1 MLFRGDTPLSKV
13 ESLVYE
19 AECELRR
26 MRDEGLVMETIDSR
40 TGESVWVTT
49 LRGSRELDPET
60 PIQIRFELL
69 DSSC

>member
-1 MLFRGDTPLSKV
+1 MLFRGDTPLTPV

-19 AECELRR
+19 YERELGR

-40 TGESVWVTT
+40 TGESVWTVT
-49 LRGSRELDPET
+49 LKGSRELDVGT
-60 PIQIRFELL
+60 PTLITFAML